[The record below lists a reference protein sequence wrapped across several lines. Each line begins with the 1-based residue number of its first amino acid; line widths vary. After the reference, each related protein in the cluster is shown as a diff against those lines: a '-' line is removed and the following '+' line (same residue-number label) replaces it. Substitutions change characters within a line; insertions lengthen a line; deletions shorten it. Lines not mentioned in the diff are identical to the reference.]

1 MHRLFIFYIF
11 IFLYIILQVEEA
23 TVRAAGA
30 DKDHRKELDA
40 MLSSL
45 GVAPVSGKQLY
56 FDFII
61 YLISYIFYFIHRCII
76 QFI

>member
-1 MHRLFIFYIF
+1 MIFNKILYLIIFLNRLFISYIF
-11 IFLYIILQVEEA
+11 ILQVEEA

-45 GVAPVSGKQLY
+45 GVAPVSGK
-56 FDFII
+56 
-61 YLISYIFYFIHRCII
+61 
-76 QFI
+76 